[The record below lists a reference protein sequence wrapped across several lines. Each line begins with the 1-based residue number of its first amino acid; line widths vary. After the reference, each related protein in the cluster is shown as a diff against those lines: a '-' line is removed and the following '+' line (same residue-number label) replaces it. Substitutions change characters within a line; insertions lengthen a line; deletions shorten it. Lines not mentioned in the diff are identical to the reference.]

1 MNAAPSIRG
10 SMLTPDQLRDVIA
23 QGEQLDVEFRGE
35 EQGALDDRE
44 LVETVSC
51 LANARGGIVL
61 VGVEDDGRIT
71 GARPRHGTYT
81 DPRRLELVIA
91 NQTAPACSV
100 ECGVVAVDGRDV
112 VIVSIPPEQ
121 PVTATVAGVY
131 RRRATD
137 VHGKW
142 KCVPFLPHEMQ
153 SREASRG
160 VIDHSALVVPQAR
173 WEDLD
178 PLELERLRQT
188 IARNAGRADASL
200 LNLPDTEIVRALGL
214 GIGTG
219 DRIDR
224 ITIAGLLMVGREESV
239 RQLIPTHE
247 VAFQVMTGLRIAVNE
262 FYRLPLIRVAE
273 VIRERFD
280 ARNEEEELA
289 VGSVSV
295 GVPRYSPTGF
305 REALHNA
312 LIHRDYT
319 SLGAVHVQWSEG
331 EIEISNPGGFP
342 AEVRLDN
349 LLVTAPRPRNPLLA
363 NAFKR
368 IGLVERTGRG
378 IDTIFEGQ
386 LRYGREAPDYSRSSA
401 EAVHVVLRGGE
412 AKLALARVIAQ
423 RDRPGQRLGVE
434 ELLIVNAVDRE
445 RRVTV
450 ARVAALVQ
458 RAEPVAQS
466 LLERLVEN
474 GLLEARDERRERVY
488 HFSAATYRALG
499 TPEALI
505 RVRGIEPIQR
515 ESMILQY
522 VASHG
527 RITRAQAADLCQV
540 GPREARALLEKL
552 VKRGDLVVKGERR
565 GSYYEQA
572 AEAMS

>member
-1 MNAAPSIRG
+1 
-10 SMLTPDQLRDVIA
+10 MLTPDQLRDVIA

-35 EQGALDDRE
+35 SEHAVSDAD

-51 LANARGGIVL
+51 LANARGGLVL

-81 DPRRLELVIA
+81 DPRRLELTIA

-100 ECGVVAVDGRDV
+100 ECGVVSVDGKEIV
-112 VIVSIPPEQ
+112 VVSIPPEQ

-160 VIDHSALVVPQAR
+160 AIDHSALVVPQAR

-188 IARNAGRADASL
+188 IARNAGRADAGL
-200 LNLPDTEIVRALGL
+200 LNLPDVEIARALGL
-214 GIGTG
+214 AVGG
-219 DRIDR
+219 R

-247 VAFQVMTGLRIAVNE
+247 VAFQVMSGLRVAVNE

-295 GVPRYSPTGF
+295 GVPRYSPAGF

-319 SLGAVHVQWSEG
+319 SLGAVHVQWGEG

-342 AEVRLDN
+342 AEVQ
-349 LLVTAPRPRNPLLA
+349 A
-363 NAFKR
+363 
-368 IGLVERTGRG
+368 
-378 IDTIFEGQ
+378 
-386 LRYGREAPDYSRSSA
+386 REPAGDGAAAAESA
-401 EAVHVVLRGGE
+401 A
-412 AKLALARVIAQ
+412 
-423 RDRPGQRLGVE
+423 
-434 ELLIVNAVDRE
+434 
-445 RRVTV
+445 
-450 ARVAALVQ
+450 
-458 RAEPVAQS
+458 
-466 LLERLVEN
+466 
-474 GLLEARDERRERVY
+474 RERVQADRAGGADGAGDR
-488 HFSAATYRALG
+488 HDLRGPAPVWAA
-499 TPEALI
+499 
-505 RVRGIEPIQR
+505 
-515 ESMILQY
+515 
-522 VASHG
+522 
-527 RITRAQAADLCQV
+527 
-540 GPREARALLEKL
+540 GPGLLA
-552 VKRGDLVVKGERR
+552 VFDRR
-565 GSYYEQA
+565 GARRPPRRPGELGHRPVDRSAGESVA
-572 AEAMS
+572 AVRRRGAPRS

>member
-1 MNAAPSIRG
+1 
-10 SMLTPDQLRDVIA
+10 MLTPDQLRDVIA
-23 QGEQLDVEFRGE
+23 QGEQLDVEFLP
-35 EQGALDDRE
+35 AADDRT

-51 LANARGGIVL
+51 LANARGGL
-61 VGVEDDGRIT
+61 VILGVDEDGGIT
-71 GARPRHGTYT
+71 GTEPRHGTYT
-81 DPRRLELVIA
+81 DARRLELMIA

-100 ECGVVAVDGRDV
+100 ECGVVQLDGKDV
-112 VIVSIPPEQ
+112 VVIDIPPEQ

-142 KCVPFLPHEMQ
+142 KCIPFLPHEMQ

-160 VIDHSALVVPQAR
+160 AIDHSALVVPRAQ
-173 WEDLD
+173 WNDLD

-200 LNLPDTEIVRALGL
+200 LNLPDAEIVRALGL
-214 GIGTG
+214 IAPGGG
-219 DRIDR
+219 

-295 GVPRYSPTGF
+295 GVPRYSPAGF

-319 SLGAVHVQWSEG
+319 SLGAVHVQWGEN

-342 AEVRLDN
+342 ADVKLEN

-386 LRYGREAPDYSRSSA
+386 LRYGRHAPDYARSTA
-401 EAVHVVLRGGE
+401 DAVHVVLRGGP
-412 AKLALARVIAQ
+412 ANIALTRLVAARDQ
-423 RDRPGQRLGVE
+423 PGQRLGVE
-434 ELLIVNAVDRE
+434 ELLILNAVDSE

-450 ARVAALVQ
+450 ERVASLIQ
-458 RAEPVAQS
+458 RAEPMAQS
-466 LLERLVEN
+466 FLERLVEA
-474 GLLEARDERRERVY
+474 GLLEARDERRDRAY

-540 GPREARALLEKL
+540 GPREARAVLEKL

>member
-1 MNAAPSIRG
+1 
-10 SMLTPDQLRDVIA
+10 
-23 QGEQLDVEFRGE
+23 
-35 EQGALDDRE
+35 
-44 LVETVSC
+44 
-51 LANARGGIVL
+51 
-61 VGVEDDGRIT
+61 
-71 GARPRHGTYT
+71 
-81 DPRRLELVIA
+81 
-91 NQTAPACSV
+91 
-100 ECGVVAVDGRDV
+100 
-112 VIVSIPPEQ
+112 
-121 PVTATVAGVY
+121 
-131 RRRATD
+131 
-137 VHGKW
+137 
-142 KCVPFLPHEMQ
+142 
-153 SREASRG
+153 
-160 VIDHSALVVPQAR
+160 
-173 WEDLD
+173 
-178 PLELERLRQT
+178 
-188 IARNAGRADASL
+188 
-200 LNLPDTEIVRALGL
+200 LNLPDAEIARALGL
-214 GIGTG
+214 RVG
-219 DRIDR
+219 DG

-280 ARNEEEELA
+280 ARNEEEEIA
-289 VGSVSV
+289 IGSVSV
-295 GVPRYSPTGF
+295 GVPRYSPAGF

-319 SLGAVHVQWSEG
+319 SLGAVHVQWSDG

-342 AEVRLDN
+342 AEVRLEN
-349 LLVTAPRPRNPLLA
+349 LLVTAPRPRNPVLA

-386 LRYGREAPDYSRSSA
+386 LRYGRPAPDYARSTS

-412 AKLALARVIAQ
+412 ANLALARLIAQ
-423 RDRPGQRLGVE
+423 RDTPGQRLGVE
-434 ELLIVNAVDRE
+434 ELLILNAVDSE

-450 ARVAALVQ
+450 GRVASIIQ

-466 LLERLVEN
+466 FVERLVEK
-474 GLLEARDERRERVY
+474 GLLERRERTY

-540 GPREARALLEKL
+540 GPREARAVLDKL

>member
-1 MNAAPSIRG
+1 
-10 SMLTPDQLRDVIA
+10 MLTSDQLRDVIA
-23 QGEQLDVEFRGE
+23 QGEQLDVEFL
-35 EQGALDDRE
+35 AAADDRE

-51 LANARGGIVL
+51 LANARGGL
-61 VGVEDDGRIT
+61 VIIGVEDDGRVT
-71 GARPRHGTYT
+71 GAEPRHGTYT
-81 DPRRLELVIA
+81 DPRRLELMIA

-100 ECGVVAVDGRDV
+100 ECGVVRLDDQDV
-112 VIVSIPPEQ
+112 VVITIPPEQ
-121 PVTATVAGVY
+121 PVTATAAGVY

-160 VIDHSALVVPQAR
+160 AIDHSALVVPQAR
-173 WEDLD
+173 WDDLD

-188 IARNAGRADASL
+188 IARNAGRADAGL

-280 ARNEEEELA
+280 ARNEEEEIA
-289 VGSVSV
+289 IGSVSV
-295 GVPRYSPTGF
+295 GVPRYSPAGF

-319 SLGAVHVQWSEG
+319 SLGAVHVQWSDG

-342 AEVRLDN
+342 AEVRLEN
-349 LLVTAPRPRNPLLA
+349 LLVTAPRPRNPVLA

-386 LRYGREAPDYSRSSA
+386 LRYGRQAPDYSRSSA
-401 EAVHVVLRGGE
+401 DAVHVVLRGGE
-412 AKLALARVIAQ
+412 PNLALARLIAQ
-423 RDRPGQRLGVE
+423 RDKPGQRLGVE
-434 ELLIVNAVDRE
+434 ELLIINAVDNE

-450 ARVAALVQ
+450 GRVASLVQ
-458 RAEPVAQS
+458 RAEPVALS
-466 LLERLVEN
+466 LLERLVEK
-474 GLLEARDERRERVY
+474 GLLERRERMY

-540 GPREARALLEKL
+540 GPREARAVLEKL
-552 VKRGDLVVKGERR
+552 VRRGDLVVKGERR

>member
-1 MNAAPSIRG
+1 
-10 SMLTPDQLRDVIA
+10 MLTADQLRDVIA

-35 EQGALDDRE
+35 SEAALTDAD

-51 LANARGGIVL
+51 LANARGGLVL
-61 VGVEDDGRIT
+61 IGVEDDGRIT

-81 DPRRLELVIA
+81 DPRRLELTIA

-100 ECGVVAVDGRDV
+100 ECGLLSLDGKEIVV
-112 VIVSIPPEQ
+112 VSIPPEQ
-121 PVTATVAGVY
+121 PVTATVGGVY

-153 SREASRG
+153 SREAARG
-160 VIDHSALVVPQAR
+160 AIDHSALVVPQAR

-188 IARNAGRADASL
+188 IARNAGRADAGL
-200 LNLPDTEIVRALGL
+200 LNLPDEEIARALGL
-214 GIGTG
+214 AVGG
-219 DRIDR
+219 R

-247 VAFQVMTGLRIAVNE
+247 VAFQVMSGLRVAVNE

-280 ARNEEEELA
+280 ARNDEEELA

-295 GVPRYSPTGF
+295 GVPRYSPAGF

-319 SLGAVHVQWSEG
+319 SLGAVHVQWGEG

-342 AEVRLDN
+342 AEVRLEN

-386 LRYGREAPDYSRSSA
+386 LRYGRPAPDYSRSSTD
-401 EAVHVVLRGGE
+401 AVHVVLRGGP
-412 AKLALARVIAQ
+412 ANMAIARLIAQ
-423 RDRPGQRLGVE
+423 RDSPAQRLGVE
-434 ELLIVNAVDRE
+434 ELLVVNAVNSE

-450 ARVAALVQ
+450 GRVASLVQ
-458 RAEPVAQS
+458 RAESVARS
-466 LLERLVEN
+466 LLERLVEG

-488 HFSAATYRALG
+488 HFSAAAYRALG
-499 TPEALI
+499 TPEAFV

-540 GPREARALLEKL
+540 GPREARAVLEKL
-552 VKRGDLVVKGERR
+552 VRRGDLVVKGERR

-572 AEAMS
+572 AAAMS

>member
-1 MNAAPSIRG
+1 
-10 SMLTPDQLRDVIA
+10 MLTADQLRDVIA
-23 QGEQLDVEFRGE
+23 QGEQLDVELL
-35 EQGALDDRE
+35 ATADDRE

-51 LANARGGIVL
+51 LANARGGL
-61 VGVEDDGRIT
+61 VIIGVGDDGRIA
-71 GARPRHGTYT
+71 GAEPRHGTYT
-81 DPRRLELVIA
+81 DARRLELMIA

-100 ECGVVAVDGRDV
+100 ECGVVEVDGKDV
-112 VIVSIPPEQ
+112 VVISIPPEQ

-160 VIDHSALVVPQAR
+160 AIDHSALVVPQAR

-188 IARNAGRADASL
+188 IARNAGRADAPL
-200 LNLPDTEIVRALGL
+200 LNLPDAEIARALGL
-214 GIGTG
+214 RVG
-219 DRIDR
+219 DG

-247 VAFQVMTGLRIAVNE
+247 VAFQVMSGLRISVNE

-280 ARNEEEELA
+280 ARNEEEEIA

-295 GVPRYSPTGF
+295 GVPRYSPAGF

-319 SLGAVHVQWSEG
+319 SLGAVHVQWSDG
-331 EIEISNPGGFP
+331 EIEVSNPGGFP
-342 AEVRLDN
+342 PDVRLEN

-386 LRYGREAPDYSRSSA
+386 LRYGRPAPDYARSTSA
-401 EAVHVVLRGGE
+401 AVHVVLRGGE
-412 AKLALARVIAQ
+412 ANLALARLIAQ
-423 RDRPGQRLGVE
+423 RDRLSVE
-434 ELLIVNAVDRE
+434 ELLIINAVDSE

-450 ARVAALVQ
+450 GRVASIVQ

-466 LLERLVEN
+466 FLERLVEK
-474 GLLEARDERRERVY
+474 GLLERRERTY

-540 GPREARALLEKL
+540 GPREARAVLEKL
-552 VKRGDLVVKGERR
+552 VKRGDLAVKGERR
-565 GSYYEQA
+565 GSYYEQ
-572 AEAMS
+572 MS

>member
-1 MNAAPSIRG
+1 
-10 SMLTPDQLRDVIA
+10 MLTSDQLRDVIA
-23 QGEQLDVEFRGE
+23 QGEQLDVEFL
-35 EQGALDDRE
+35 ATADDRA
-44 LVETVSC
+44 LAETVSC
-51 LANARGGIVL
+51 LANARGGLVL
-61 VGVEDDGRIT
+61 LGVEDDGRIS
-71 GARPRHGTYT
+71 GAEPRHGTYT
-81 DPRRLELVIA
+81 DARRVELMIA

-100 ECGVVAVDGRDV
+100 ECGVVQVDGKDV
-112 VIVSIPPEQ
+112 VVISIPPEQ

-160 VIDHSALVVPQAR
+160 AVDHSSLIVPQAR
-173 WEDLD
+173 WTDLD

-200 LNLPDTEIVRALGL
+200 LNLPDAEIARALGL
-214 GIGTG
+214 RVG
-219 DRIDR
+219 DG

-280 ARNEEEELA
+280 ARNEEEEIA
-289 VGSVSV
+289 IGSVSV
-295 GVPRYSPTGF
+295 GVPRYSPAGF

-319 SLGAVHVQWSEG
+319 SLGAVHVQWSDG

-342 AEVRLDN
+342 AEVRLEN
-349 LLVTAPRPRNPLLA
+349 LLVTAPRPRNPVLA

-386 LRYGREAPDYSRSSA
+386 LRYGRPAPDYARSTS

-412 AKLALARVIAQ
+412 ANLALARLIAQ
-423 RDRPGQRLGVE
+423 RDTPGQRLGVE
-434 ELLIVNAVDRE
+434 ELLILNAVDSE

-450 ARVAALVQ
+450 GRVASIIQ

-466 LLERLVEN
+466 FVERLVEK
-474 GLLEARDERRERVY
+474 GLLERRERTY

-540 GPREARALLEKL
+540 GPREARAVLDKL

>member
-1 MNAAPSIRG
+1 
-10 SMLTPDQLRDVIA
+10 MLTSDQLRDVIA
-23 QGEQLDVEFRGE
+23 QGEQLDVEFL
-35 EQGALDDRE
+35 ATADDRE

-51 LANARGGIVL
+51 LANARGGL
-61 VGVEDDGRIT
+61 VIIGVGDDGRIA
-71 GARPRHGTYT
+71 GAEPRHGTYT
-81 DPRRLELVIA
+81 DTRRLELMIA

-100 ECGVVAVDGRDV
+100 ECGMAQVDGKD
-112 VIVSIPPEQ
+112 VIVISIPPEQ

-160 VIDHSALVVPQAR
+160 AIDHSSFIVPQAR
-173 WEDLD
+173 WTDLD

-200 LNLPDTEIVRALGL
+200 LSLPDAEIARALGL
-214 GIGTG
+214 WVG
-219 DRIDR
+219 DG

-280 ARNEEEELA
+280 ARNEEEEIA
-289 VGSVSV
+289 IGSVSV
-295 GVPRYSPTGF
+295 GVPRYSPAGF

-319 SLGAVHVQWSEG
+319 SLGAVHVQWSDG
-331 EIEISNPGGFP
+331 EIEVSNPGGFP
-342 AEVRLDN
+342 AEVRLEN
-349 LLVTAPRPRNPLLA
+349 LLVTAPRPRNPVLA

-386 LRYGREAPDYSRSSA
+386 LRYGRPVPDYARSTSD
-401 EAVHVVLRGGE
+401 AVHVVLRGGE
-412 AKLALARVIAQ
+412 ANLALARLIAQ
-423 RDRPGQRLGVE
+423 RDMPGQRLGVE
-434 ELLIVNAVDRE
+434 ELLILNAVDSE

-450 ARVAALVQ
+450 GRVASIVQ

-466 LLERLVEN
+466 FLERLAEK
-474 GLLEARDERRERVY
+474 GLLERRERMY

-540 GPREARALLEKL
+540 GPREARAVLDKL

>member
-1 MNAAPSIRG
+1 
-10 SMLTPDQLRDVIA
+10 MLTPDQLRDVIA
-23 QGEQLDVEFRGE
+23 QGEQIDVEFRGE
-35 EQGALDDRE
+35 EQGALSDTE
-44 LVETVSC
+44 LVETVTC
-51 LANARGGIVL
+51 LANARGGLVL

-81 DPRRLELVIA
+81 DPRRLELMIA

-100 ECGVVAVDGRDV
+100 ECGVVAVEGQDV
-112 VIVSIPPEQ
+112 VVVSIPPDQ

-137 VHGKW
+137 VHGKP
-142 KCVPFLPHEMQ
+142 KCVAFLPHELQ

-160 VIDHSALVVPQAR
+160 AIDHSALVVPQAR

-200 LNLPDTEIVRALGL
+200 LNLPDAEIVRALGL
-214 GIGTG
+214 GIGSG
-219 DRIDR
+219 ERIDR

-239 RQLIPTHE
+239 RQLMPTHE
-247 VAFQVMTGLRIAVNE
+247 VAFQVMSGLRIAVNE

-289 VGSVSV
+289 LGSVSV
-295 GVPRYSPTGF
+295 GVPRYSPAGF

-319 SLGAVHVQWSEG
+319 SLGAVHVQWGDG

-342 AEVRLDN
+342 AEVRLEN
-349 LLVTAPRPRNPLLA
+349 LLVTAPRPRNPVLA

-386 LRYGREAPDYSRSSA
+386 LRYGRQAPDYARSSVD
-401 EAVHVVLRGGE
+401 AVHVVLRGGP
-412 AKLALARVIAQ
+412 ANMALTRLVSAR
-423 RDRPGQRLGVE
+423 DKPGQRLGVE
-434 ELLIVNAVDRE
+434 ELLIINAVDGE

-450 ARVAALVQ
+450 GRVAALVQ
-458 RAEPVAQS
+458 RAEPVARS
-466 LLERLVEN
+466 LLERLVES

-499 TPEALI
+499 TPEAFV

-515 ESMILQY
+515 EGMILQY

-527 RITRAQAADLCQV
+527 RITRAQTADLCQV
-540 GPREARALLEKL
+540 GPREARAVLEKL

-565 GSYYEQA
+565 GSYYEQG

>member
-1 MNAAPSIRG
+1 
-10 SMLTPDQLRDVIA
+10 MLTPDQLRDVIA

-51 LANARGGIVL
+51 LANARGGLVL
-61 VGVEDDGRIT
+61 IGVEDDGRIT

-81 DPRRLELVIA
+81 DARRLELMIA

-112 VIVSIPPEQ
+112 VVVSIPPEQ

-160 VIDHSALVVPQAR
+160 IIDHSALVVPQAQ
-173 WEDLD
+173 WTDLD

-188 IARNAGRADASL
+188 IARNAGRADATL
-200 LNLPDTEIVRALGL
+200 LNLPDEEIARALGL
-214 GIGTG
+214 RVGTG
-219 DRIDR
+219 

-295 GVPRYSPTGF
+295 GVPRYSPAGF

-319 SLGAVHVQWSEG
+319 SLGAVHVQWSEN

-342 AEVRLDN
+342 AEVRLEN
-349 LLVTAPRPRNPLLA
+349 LLVTAPRPRNPVLA

-386 LRYGREAPDYSRSSA
+386 LRYGRHAPDYSRSTA
-401 EAVHVVLRGGE
+401 EAVHVVLRGGP
-412 AKLALARVIAQ
+412 ANMALTRLVAA

-434 ELLIVNAVDRE
+434 ELLILNAVDSE

-450 ARVAALVQ
+450 ERVAALVQ
-458 RAEPVAQS
+458 RAEPVALS
-466 LLERLVEN
+466 FLERLVES
-474 GLLEARDERRERVY
+474 GVLEAREERRDRVY

-499 TPEALI
+499 TPEAFV

-540 GPREARALLEKL
+540 GPREARAVLEKL

>member
-1 MNAAPSIRG
+1 
-10 SMLTPDQLRDVIA
+10 MLTSDQLRDVIA
-23 QGEQLDVEFRGE
+23 QGEQLDVEFL
-35 EQGALDDRE
+35 ATADDRA
-44 LVETVSC
+44 LAETVSC
-51 LANARGGIVL
+51 LANARGGLVL
-61 VGVEDDGRIT
+61 LGVEDDGRIS
-71 GARPRHGTYT
+71 GAEPRHGTYT
-81 DPRRLELVIA
+81 DARRVELMIA

-100 ECGVVAVDGRDV
+100 ECGVVQVDGKDV
-112 VIVSIPPEQ
+112 VVISIPPEQ

-160 VIDHSALVVPQAR
+160 AVDHSSLIVPQAR
-173 WEDLD
+173 WTDLD

-200 LNLPDTEIVRALGL
+200 LNLPDAEIARALGL
-214 GIGTG
+214 RVG
-219 DRIDR
+219 DG

-280 ARNEEEELA
+280 ARNEEEEIA
-289 VGSVSV
+289 IGSVSV
-295 GVPRYSPTGF
+295 GVPRYSPAGF

-319 SLGAVHVQWSEG
+319 SLGAVHVQWSDG

-342 AEVRLDN
+342 AEVRLEN
-349 LLVTAPRPRNPLLA
+349 LLVTAPRPRNPVLA

-386 LRYGREAPDYSRSSA
+386 LRYGRPAPDYARSTS

-412 AKLALARVIAQ
+412 ANLALARLIAQ
-423 RDRPGQRLGVE
+423 RDTPGQRLGVE
-434 ELLIVNAVDRE
+434 ELLILNAVDSE
-445 RRVTV
+445 RRATV
-450 ARVAALVQ
+450 GRVASIIQ

-466 LLERLVEN
+466 FVERLVEK
-474 GLLEARDERRERVY
+474 GLLERRERTY

-540 GPREARALLEKL
+540 GPREARAVLDKL

>member
-1 MNAAPSIRG
+1 
-10 SMLTPDQLRDVIA
+10 MLTSDQLRDVIA
-23 QGEQLDVEFRGE
+23 QGEQLDVELM
-35 EQGALDDRE
+35 ATADDRE

-51 LANARGGIVL
+51 LANARGGL
-61 VGVEDDGRIT
+61 VIIGVADDGRIT
-71 GARPRHGTYT
+71 GAEPRHGTYT
-81 DPRRLELVIA
+81 DARRLELMIA

-100 ECGVVAVDGRDV
+100 ECGVVQVDGKD
-112 VIVSIPPEQ
+112 VIVISIPPEQ

-160 VIDHSALVVPQAR
+160 AIDHSALVVPQAR
-173 WEDLD
+173 WDDLD

-200 LNLPDTEIVRALGL
+200 LSLPDVEIARALGL
-214 GIGTG
+214 RVG
-219 DRIDR
+219 DG

-247 VAFQVMTGLRIAVNE
+247 VAFQVMSGLRIAVNE

-280 ARNEEEELA
+280 ARNEEEEIA

-295 GVPRYSPTGF
+295 GVPRYSPAGF

-319 SLGAVHVQWSEG
+319 SLGAVHVQWSDG
-331 EIEISNPGGFP
+331 EIEVSNPGGFP
-342 AEVRLDN
+342 PDVRLEN

-386 LRYGREAPDYSRSSA
+386 LRYGRPAPDYARSTSS
-401 EAVHVVLRGGE
+401 AVHVVLRGGE
-412 AKLALARVIAQ
+412 ANLALARLIAQ
-423 RDRPGQRLGVE
+423 RDRLGVE
-434 ELLIVNAVDRE
+434 ELLIINAVDSE

-450 ARVAALVQ
+450 GRVASIVQ

-466 LLERLVEN
+466 FLERLVEK
-474 GLLEARDERRERVY
+474 GLLERRERTY

-540 GPREARALLEKL
+540 GPREARAVLEKL
-552 VKRGDLVVKGERR
+552 VKRGDLAVKGERR
-565 GSYYEQA
+565 GSYYEQ
-572 AEAMS
+572 MS

>member
-1 MNAAPSIRG
+1 
-10 SMLTPDQLRDVIA
+10 MLTSDQLRDVIA
-23 QGEQLDVEFRGE
+23 QGEQLDVEFL
-35 EQGALDDRE
+35 ATADDRA
-44 LVETVSC
+44 LAETVSC
-51 LANARGGIVL
+51 LANARGGLVL
-61 VGVEDDGRIT
+61 LGVEDDGRIS
-71 GARPRHGTYT
+71 GAEPRHGTYT
-81 DPRRLELVIA
+81 DARRVELMIA

-100 ECGVVAVDGRDV
+100 ECGVVQVDGKDV
-112 VIVSIPPEQ
+112 VVISIPPEQ

-160 VIDHSALVVPQAR
+160 AVDHSSLIVPQAR
-173 WEDLD
+173 WTDLD

-200 LNLPDTEIVRALGL
+200 LNLPDAEIARALGL
-214 GIGTG
+214 RVG
-219 DRIDR
+219 DG

-280 ARNEEEELA
+280 ARNEEEEIA
-289 VGSVSV
+289 IGSVSV
-295 GVPRYSPTGF
+295 GVPRYSPAGF

-319 SLGAVHVQWSEG
+319 SLGAVHVLWSDG

-342 AEVRLDN
+342 AEVRLEN
-349 LLVTAPRPRNPLLA
+349 LLVTAPRPRNPVLA

-386 LRYGREAPDYSRSSA
+386 LRYGRPAPDYARSTS

-412 AKLALARVIAQ
+412 ANLALARLIAQ
-423 RDRPGQRLGVE
+423 RDTPGQRLGVE
-434 ELLIVNAVDRE
+434 ELLILNAVDSE

-450 ARVAALVQ
+450 GRVASIIQ

-466 LLERLVEN
+466 FVERLVEK
-474 GLLEARDERRERVY
+474 GLLERRERTY

-540 GPREARALLEKL
+540 GPREARAVLDKL

>member
-1 MNAAPSIRG
+1 
-10 SMLTPDQLRDVIA
+10 MLTADQLRDVIA

-35 EQGALDDRE
+35 SEAAVTDPD

-51 LANARGGIVL
+51 LANARGGLVL

-81 DPRRLELVIA
+81 DPRRLELAIA
-91 NQTAPACSV
+91 NQTAPACAV
-100 ECGVVAVDGRDV
+100 ECGVVSVDGKEV
-112 VIVSIPPEQ
+112 VVVSIPPEQ

-142 KCVPFLPHEMQ
+142 KCIPFLPHEMQ

-160 VIDHSALVVPQAR
+160 AADQSSFIVPQAQ
-173 WEDLD
+173 WTDLD

-188 IARNAGRADASL
+188 IARNAGRADAGL
-200 LNLPDTEIVRALGL
+200 LNLPDVEIARALGL
-214 GIGTG
+214 VVGG
-219 DRIDR
+219 R

-247 VAFQVMTGLRIAVNE
+247 VAFQVMSGLRVAVNE

-295 GVPRYSPTGF
+295 GVPRYSPAGF

-319 SLGAVHVQWSEG
+319 SLGAVHVQWGEG

-342 AEVRLDN
+342 AEVKLEN

-386 LRYGREAPDYSRSSA
+386 LRYGRPAPDYSRSSTD
-401 EAVHVVLRGGE
+401 AVHVVLRGGP
-412 AKLALARVIAQ
+412 ADLAIARLIAQ
-423 RDRPGQRLGVE
+423 RESPSQRFGVE
-434 ELLIVNAVDRE
+434 ELLVVNAVNSE

-450 ARVAALVQ
+450 GRVASLIQ
-458 RAEPVAQS
+458 RAEPVARS
-466 LLERLVEN
+466 LLERLVES

-499 TPEALI
+499 TPEAFV

-540 GPREARALLEKL
+540 GPREARAVLEKL
-552 VKRGDLVVKGERR
+552 VRRGDLVVKGERR

-572 AEAMS
+572 AEAVS